1 MVRPGFFDV
10 GTRPSEPSAHGESLE
25 QLRGLYRLADGQT
38 EYQIRVR
45 LSSMRSVWAD
55 SAYQSATKGAIPAK
69 HGLVGRIS
77 RRGPRHRP
85 PSEIE
90 RRRNAHGD
98 RRMALAAIMI
108 RGVGPMRANA
118 KIGLMNL
125 GYIMR
130 RFVWL
135 RSGDA
140 GGVRPHAAPFSR
152 LTEGAL
158 WASA

>member
-1 MVRPGFFDV
+1 MER
-10 GTRPSEPSAHGESLE
+10 
-25 QLRGLYRLADGQT
+25 LRGLYGLADGQT

-55 SAYQSATKGAIPAK
+55 SVYQSTTKEAIPAK

-77 RRGPRHRP
+77 QRGHRHRP

-125 GYIMR
+125 VYTMR

-135 RSGDA
+135 RGRGRGA
-140 GGVRPHAAPFSR
+140 PACRPVQPVNSP
-152 LTEGAL
+152 LTKSAL
-158 WASA
+158 DEACAI